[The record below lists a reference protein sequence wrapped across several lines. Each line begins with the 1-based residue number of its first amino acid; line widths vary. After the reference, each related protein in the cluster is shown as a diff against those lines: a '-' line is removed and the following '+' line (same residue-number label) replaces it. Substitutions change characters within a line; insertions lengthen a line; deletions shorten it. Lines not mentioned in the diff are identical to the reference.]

1 MAYERNP
8 NDPYHPN
15 PENEDLQR
23 AQMDR
28 KLQADPELAEGPASS
43 GRIAIYAIAAAVILG
58 AVFYG
63 LNNSSINP
71 TTEPTSTASSTT
83 TPSSTANPKATTNN
97 AAPNNNVAEQT
108 KPPVAPGV
116 RDVTPYNTQPGTTT
130 GAAPARPQQQPA
142 PGASQQM
149 NPPAPA
155 NDSNTTK

>member
-8 NDPYHPN
+8 NDPYQPN
-15 PENEDLQR
+15 PANEDLQR
-23 AQMDR
+23 APMDR
-28 KLQADPELAEGPASS
+28 EFQADPELAEGPASS
-43 GRIAIYAIAAAVILG
+43 SRIAIYAIAAAVILG

-63 LNNSSINP
+63 LNNSSMNS
-71 TTEPTSTASSTT
+71 TTEPTSTASTT
-83 TPSSTANPKATTNN
+83 TPSSTANPK

-130 GAAPARPQQQPA
+130 GAAPAHPQQQPA

-149 NPPAPA
+149 TPPAPA
-155 NDSNTTK
+155 NNSNTTK